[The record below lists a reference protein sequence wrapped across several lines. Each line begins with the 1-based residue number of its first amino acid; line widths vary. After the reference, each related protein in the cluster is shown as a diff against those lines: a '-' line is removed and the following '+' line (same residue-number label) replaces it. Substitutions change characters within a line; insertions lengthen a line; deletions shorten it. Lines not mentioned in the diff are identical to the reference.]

1 MSLTKQLKEKLS
13 LVAANIKM
21 PTRLPDMVY
30 TVDLSL
36 DDCYYGCT
44 KSVTVKTTNLCH
56 CSQSWRPGNK
66 NKKKEC
72 NSSRVDVQDG
82 IEYNVCDTFEEY
94 KLDINPGTEH
104 DSKLVF
110 KQKGCQSYTDKIF
123 SGDLI
128 IKLNVTDENTR
139 FAETHKISIKGCNIY
154 LKIEIDILI
163 VLFGKYIN
171 VKYFDQNFDIHTS
184 EFPDEIIEENKEYTL
199 ANLGV
204 KTGENEKG
212 NLTIIFKYNYENVK
226 KLSTNKKQ
234 EILNILEN

>member
-13 LVAANIKM
+13 LAVANIKI
-21 PTRLPDMVY
+21 PTRFPDMVY

-36 DDCYYGCT
+36 DDCYYGCR

-56 CSQSWRPGNK
+56 CSQSWRPGENE
-66 NKKKEC
+66 KKEC
-72 NSSRVDVQDG
+72 NLSRVDVQEG

-94 KLDINPGTEH
+94 KLDIIPGTEH

-110 KQKGCQSYTDKIF
+110 KQKGCQSYTNKIF

-128 IKLNVTDENTR
+128 IKLNVTDEND
-139 FAETHKISIKGCNIY
+139 EISIKGCNIY

-212 NLTIIFKYNYENVK
+212 NLTIMFKYNYENVK
-226 KLSTNKKQ
+226 KLATNKKQ